1 MERLA
6 RLALVCEG
14 DAESPDKAFS
24 GSAHNM
30 LVHLRELGHP
40 VATINTKLPDL
51 TRAWVAA
58 RSYSPDRSHWRSRFR
73 YGAVGARAKSRLAA
87 RGFSALEQRP
97 DVVLQIGASFNPPGI
112 DQTPYAL
119 YCDWNFALSIKN
131 RSNSYSAIHQ
141 MPEKEAERINARE
154 AEIYSGAAAI
164 FTISERLRHSFIED
178 YRLPSDRVVAVNAGP
193 NIEMS
198 RLVAPDRAD
207 RHGHSPTILFV
218 GKEFE
223 RKGGDVLLKAFAGV
237 RERIAHARLII
248 VGPSD
253 LRNRPEGVEFL
264 GLLRKDNSAEF
275 EQLLEAYRQADV
287 FCLPTRQDPFPT
299 VVREAMFFSLPCVT
313 TDIWAMP
320 EMVVDGMTGFTVPL
334 DSPDLLIDRLCRILE
349 NPCLARTM
357 GAAGRTRAEERY
369 TWTAATWAM
378 HDKIQNIVGAPL
390 GILVR

>member
-6 RLALVCEG
+6 RLVLVCEG

-40 VATINTKLPDL
+40 VSTINTKLPDL

-58 RSYSPDRSHWRSRFR
+58 RSYSRDRGHWRARFR
-73 YGAVGARAKSRLAA
+73 YGTVSARAKSRLAE
-87 RGFSALEQRP
+87 RGFATLQQRP
-97 DVVLQIGASFNPPGI
+97 DVVLQIGATFTPPGM
-112 DQTPYAL
+112 DRTPYAL

-131 RSNSYSAIHQ
+131 SSNRYSAIHQ
-141 MPEKEAERINARE
+141 MPEDEAERINARQ
-154 AEIYSGAAAI
+154 AKLYRGAAAI

-178 YRLPSDRVVAVNAGP
+178 YRLPLDRVVAVNAGP
-193 NIEMS
+193 NIAMS
-198 RLVAPDRAD
+198 HLVAPDRAD
-207 RHGHSPTILFV
+207 RRGHPPTILFV

-223 RKGGDVLLKAFAGV
+223 RKGGDVLLQAFARV

-248 VGPSD
+248 VGPLD
-253 LRNRPEGVEFL
+253 LRDRPEGVEFL

-275 EQLLEAYRQADV
+275 ERLLEAYRQADV
-287 FCLPTRQDPFPT
+287 FCLPSRQDPFPT

-320 EMVVDGMTGFTVPL
+320 EMVVDGKTGFTVPP
-334 DSPDLLIDRLCRILE
+334 DSADLLADRLCQILE

-357 GAAGRTRAEERY
+357 GAAGRARAEERY
-369 TWTAATWAM
+369 TWTAATRAM
-378 HDKIQNIVGAPL
+378 HDKIQSIG
-390 GILVR
+390 

>member
-6 RLALVCEG
+6 RLVLVCEG

-24 GSAHNM
+24 GIAYSM
-30 LVHLRELGHP
+30 LVHFRELGHP
-40 VATINTKLPDL
+40 VSTINTKLPDL
-51 TRAWVAA
+51 TRTWVAA
-58 RSYSPDRSHWRSRFR
+58 RSYSRDRGHWRARFR
-73 YGAVGARAKSRLAA
+73 YGAGSAKAKSRPAE
-87 RGFSALEQRP
+87 RGFSALQQRP
-97 DVVLQIGASFNPPGI
+97 DVILQIGQIGAGFNPPRM
-112 DQTPYAL
+112 DRTPYAL

-131 RSNSYSAIHQ
+131 RSNRHSAIHQ
-141 MPEKEAERINARE
+141 MPEDEAERINARE
-154 AEIYSGAAAI
+154 AEIYRGAAAI

-198 RLVAPDRAD
+198 RLVAPDRTD
-207 RHGHSPTILFV
+207 RRGHPPTILFV

-248 VGPSD
+248 AGPSE
-253 LRNRPEGVEFL
+253 LRDRPEGVEFL

-275 EQLLEAYRQADV
+275 ERLLEAYRQADV
-287 FCLPTRQDPFPT
+287 FCLPSRQDPFPT

-320 EMVVDGMTGFTVPL
+320 EMVVDGMTGFTVPP
-334 DSPDLLIDRLCRILE
+334 DSPDLLVDRLCRILE

-369 TWTAATWAM
+369 TWTAATRAM
-378 HDKIQNIVGAPL
+378 HDKIQSI
-390 GILVR
+390 R